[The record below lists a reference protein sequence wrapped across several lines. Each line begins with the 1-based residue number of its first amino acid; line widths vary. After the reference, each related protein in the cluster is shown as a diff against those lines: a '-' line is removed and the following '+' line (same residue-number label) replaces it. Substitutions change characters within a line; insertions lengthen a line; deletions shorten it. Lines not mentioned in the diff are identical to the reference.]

1 MMKAKK
7 KNPWNLGHSNSLISL
22 MATQRQSSLARG
34 KIIYMKV
41 TAQSEPKP
49 GPVNLCLHPKRSSLG
64 NRDLLVIWHPISTL
78 IELYS
83 YRVTLVSNRIGQDC
97 GPVVHTDGCECR
109 SREALP
115 PILSNKR

>member
-49 GPVNLCLHPKRSSLG
+49 GPVNLGLHPKRSSLG
-64 NRDLLVIWHPISTL
+64 NRDLLVIWHTRLKRTVWGKSFISAKTQFA
-78 IELYS
+78 
-83 YRVTLVSNRIGQDC
+83 LVNGSHWASQ
-97 GPVVHTDGCECR
+97 V
-109 SREALP
+109 AQW
-115 PILSNKR
+115 